1 MSSSLEN
8 ESAAN
13 DGSNKVNTNDNDV
26 AEKFFCSENGCN
38 QTFASKDRLVAHETK
53 HQMTLKLGVKG
64 ANYLSE
70 ALTVDQ
76 TPTPTRFLQY
86 GNQVGLFDE
95 LTNPNPFD
103 IDFKAA
109 QKEGSKARR
118 ANQTFSQISSL
129 NANKPMHMLAL
140 SPVTGGLT
148 PTNFFMPPSLIPSP
162 QPLQALQAAH
172 AGFSGGNS
180 PMAIPTNHLLSPT
193 LMPYPG
199 LISVMSESQRAAAAM
214 FAANVSAASSP
225 TVAINNPFLNNQLGS
240 YTTVNPVQ
248 NENET
253 QNNNQVTTTVS
264 SKIIK
269 NSETTITETTK
280 NFPTRE
286 ERSASAVTT
295 SSITSDYH
303 QLKDNLPRTYNNS
316 CSPSSSVKS
325 STGLSLSIP
334 PHGSAQ
340 LAPPPTSTIN
350 PQFHVSSNNFTS
362 EKNIVT
368 HENKLDA
375 KQKLKETLK
384 TNNPR
389 LVKED
394 SLKST
399 VDSEATNSSTKKEQA
414 LKQDKVQTSKK
425 EATEQQQL
433 TTTTG
438 RRRGRQSKDIDP
450 DIKRQRFLERNRA
463 AASRCR
469 NKKKK
474 WVCNLETKAKT
485 LQQTNLVMQT
495 EIAALKDE
503 VATLKQLLLSH
514 RDCPVTKM
522 QQQSMQMSG
531 IKFDLLTQPVATT
544 QHDEQVATSTNCQLT
559 HPAIKVEAT
568 NEVTP
573 QQQIISQQH
582 HISAN
587 SMYDNKSMISHPHQ
601 HNTNIQNHSSQNNMQ
616 AYNTHI
622 DSNAMNPIYSSR
634 ACT

>member
-1 MSSSLEN
+1 MTTMLLKS
-8 ESAAN
+8 
-13 DGSNKVNTNDNDV
+13 
-26 AEKFFCSENGCN
+26 FFCSENGCN
-38 QTFASKDRLVAHETK
+38 QSFASKDRLVAHETK

-70 ALTVDQ
+70 ALAVDQ

-109 QKEGSKARR
+109 QKEGSKTRR
-118 ANQTFSQISSL
+118 TNQTFGQISSL
-129 NANKPMHMLAL
+129 NTNKPMHMLAL

-148 PTNFFMPPSLIPSP
+148 PTSFFMPPSLIPSP
-162 QPLQALQAAH
+162 QPLLQAAH

-180 PMAIPTNHLLSPT
+180 PMTLPTNHLLSPT
-193 LMPYPG
+193 LLPYPG
-199 LISVMSESQRAAAAM
+199 LISVMSDSQRAAAAM
-214 FAANVSAASSP
+214 FAANVSVASSP

-240 YTTVNPVQ
+240 FSTANPAD
-248 NENET
+248 
-253 QNNNQVTTTVS
+253 NNSEEHNNRQAITSVS
-264 SKIIK
+264 KKLIK
-269 NSETTITETTK
+269 NSEPTITKIT
-280 NFPTRE
+280 NNLSGRE

-295 SSITSDYH
+295 SSVNSDY
-303 QLKDNLPRTYNNS
+303 QKQKDTLPHGYNNS
-316 CSPSSSVKS
+316 CSPSSSIKS
-325 STGLSLSIP
+325 STGLSLNIP

-340 LAPPPTSTIN
+340 NKLPPPPTVVINNEDNIVTSTIN
-350 PQFHVSSNNFTS
+350 PQFSASSNNFTS
-362 EKNIVT
+362 EKSLVAQ
-368 HENKLDA
+368 ENKMDA

-394 SLKST
+394 SLKAT
-399 VDSEATNSSTKKEQA
+399 LESESINSSTNNEQA
-414 LKQDKVQTSKK
+414 LKQDQVQTTKV
-425 EATEQQQL
+425 EALEQQQP
-433 TTTTG
+433 TATTG

-522 QQQSMQMSG
+522 QQQSMQLSG
-531 IKFDLLTQPVATT
+531 IKFDLLTQQVVTT
-544 QHDEQVATSTNCQLT
+544 QHDEQVTTSTNCQLT

-568 NEVTP
+568 NVVTP
-573 QQQIISQQH
+573 QQQIISQQQ
-582 HISAN
+582 HISTN
-587 SMYDNKSMISHPHQ
+587 TMYDNKSTISHQ
-601 HNTNIQNHSSQNNMQ
+601 HNTNIQNHSSQTNMQ
-616 AYNTHI
+616 AYNTQV
-622 DSNAMNPIYSSR
+622 DSNAMNPIYSNR